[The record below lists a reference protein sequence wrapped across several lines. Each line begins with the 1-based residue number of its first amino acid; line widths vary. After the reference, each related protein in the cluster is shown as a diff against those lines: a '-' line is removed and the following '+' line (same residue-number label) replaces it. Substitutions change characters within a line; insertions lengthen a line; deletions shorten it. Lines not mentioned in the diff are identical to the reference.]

1 MHASAVPFVDNQF
14 TRTLADAFP
23 PADADTG
30 MALVAQAALRV
41 LNNQSGIARLQP
53 RAPMSKQSECNEAG
67 HVTSSYTDGYR
78 ERGMTNANETITRT
92 NHDWLKDKPAIKKRV
107 ANCLQDFPRLKLI
120 AKAAEASPRTVE
132 AWTDELSLPGLEYF
146 LRLVPRSPSIQ
157 KMLLQL
163 MTFDPDHPE
172 YARILNDLR
181 GMAR

>member
-1 MHASAVPFVDNQF
+1 MSATVQN
-14 TRTLADAFP
+14 
-23 PADADTG
+23 
-30 MALVAQAALRV
+30 
-41 LNNQSGIARLQP
+41 
-53 RAPMSKQSECNEAG
+53 
-67 HVTSSYTDGYR
+67 
-78 ERGMTNANETITRT
+78 TRT

-120 AKAAEASPRTVE
+120 ARAAEASPRTVE

>member
-1 MHASAVPFVDNQF
+1 MPS
-14 TRTLADAFP
+14 T
-23 PADADTG
+23 
-30 MALVAQAALRV
+30 
-41 LNNQSGIARLQP
+41 
-53 RAPMSKQSECNEAG
+53 NE
-67 HVTSSYTDGYR
+67 
-78 ERGMTNANETITRT
+78 IPRT
-92 NHDWLKDKPAIKKRV
+92 NRHCTEWLNDKPAIKERV
-107 ANCLQDFPRLKLI
+107 ANCLQDFRHERSHLKVI
-120 AKAAEASPRTVE
+120 ARHAKASPRTVE

>member
-1 MHASAVPFVDNQF
+1 MASAVFYSSEIDKAPV
-14 TRTLADAFP
+14 
-23 PADADTG
+23 
-30 MALVAQAALRV
+30 
-41 LNNQSGIARLQP
+41 RLQP
-53 RAPMSKQSECNEAG
+53 LGQYVEHRQDIRSHRVA
-67 HVTSSYTDGYR
+67 SYAEIHR
-78 ERGMTNANETITRT
+78 ERTVSNANETITRT
-92 NHDWLKDKPAIKKRV
+92 NRDCAEWLKDKPAIKKRV
-107 ANCLQDFPRLKLI
+107 AGCLKDFPRLKVI
-120 AKAAEASPRTVE
+120 ARHAEASPRTVE